1 MNNPIVLI
9 APIINILVTG
19 IFAGYVLRQYL
30 KRHHRYQ
37 LYWTI
42 ALIMAF
48 VATLSYVGM
57 ILGQPTSDAG
67 ILLFRFYYIL
77 GGALMP
83 AWLGLGSIA
92 LVSSSRVSYICLTIL
107 YILSALATV
116 LIFFAQ
122 VDMTKLAI
130 IAGNPGTCILK
141 AGLREGTSI

>member
-1 MNNPIVLI
+1 
-9 APIINILVTG
+9 
-19 IFAGYVLRQYL
+19 
-30 KRHHRYQ
+30 
-37 LYWTI
+37 
-42 ALIMAF
+42 
-48 VATLSYVGM
+48 M

-92 LVSSSRVSYICLTIL
+92 LVSSSGVSYICLTIL
-107 YILSALATV
+107 YIVSALATV

-130 IAGNPGTCILK
+130 IAGNPGTGILQ
-141 AGLREGTSI
+141 AGLWEVTIIILNSLGVVAVVGVAIYSGWKLMRRPAKITGFDAHNLFLYNVLILAGGLI

>member
-1 MNNPIVLI
+1 
-9 APIINILVTG
+9 
-19 IFAGYVLRQYL
+19 
-30 KRHHRYQ
+30 
-37 LYWTI
+37 
-42 ALIMAF
+42 
-48 VATLSYVGM
+48 M

-130 IAGNPGTCILK
+130 IAGNPGTGILQ
-141 AGLREGTSI
+141 AGLLGGTIIIFNLLGGVAGGGGATFFRL